1 MNLYI
6 FQDIDA
12 SRVTV
17 GSLIEWEG
25 KPLQLVEKRE
35 HMSGLELVLV
45 NPRHAKPRRQVVELG
60 GRDHVR
66 LLPDATGVTAIRHS
80 LHEAIGYARKAYHQ
94 DQDDQAGD
102 GAIAEAPWRL
112 ETFPPEPGAD
122 TTIQGIELRTRTGG
136 RYAVIVL
143 DGPPAPARPTGDGP
157 SEDPGPSEP
166 GA

>member
-6 FQDIDA
+6 FQDIKA
-12 SRVTV
+12 ARVAV

-35 HMSGLELVLV
+35 RMDGLELVLV

-60 GRDHVR
+60 SSDPLR
-66 LLPDATGVTAIRHS
+66 LLPDHADMTAIRHS

-102 GAIAEAPWRL
+102 DRPSVEAPWRL
-112 ETFPPEPGAD
+112 ETFSPEPGAD
-122 TTIQGIELRTRTGG
+122 TTIQGIELHTRTGG
-136 RYAVIVL
+136 SYAVIVL
-143 DGPPAPARPTGDGP
+143 DGPPVERPTGD
-157 SEDPGPSEP
+157 DGPSEP
-166 GA
+166 EPGA